1 MGKAPA
7 AVQAQQPGN
16 RLSMRDFNRLAQF
29 VNEYS
34 GIKLPESKHTMLE
47 GRLRRRLRATGIQT
61 FDAYCRYVFEEGGM
75 ESEFVHL
82 VDTVTTNKTD
92 FFREPKHFE
101 YMLATALPALVQDGV
116 SKIRSWS
123 AACSTGAEPY
133 TMAMILDAFFE
144 SRRAGSY
151 SILATDLST
160 DVLEKAWLGI
170 YPADHATP
178 ATEAVWF
185 YDLRTNMPSFGK
197 TNALTAAHFE
207 EFERLFGP
215 DPLGGSAREEGGETS
230 RWRKLTREQIAARG
244 DNLDW
249 TWLRDESGDPE
260 DQMTEPDEIAAAI
273 IGHLRAALEEIEGL
287 SEELDAAP
295 LVEAAE

>member
-1 MGKAPA
+1 MASA
-7 AVQAQQPGN
+7 AAQAQQPGN

-34 GIKLPESKHTMLE
+34 GIKMPASKHTMLE

-61 FDAYCRYVFEEGGM
+61 FDEYCQYVFEEGGM

-101 YMLATALPALVQDGV
+101 YLLATALPALVEGGV
-116 SKIRSWS
+116 SKVRTWS

-144 SRRAGSY
+144 SRGGGSY

-170 YPADHATP
+170 YPAELVEP
-178 ATEAVWF
+178 V
-185 YDLRTNMPSFGK
+185 P
-197 TNALTAAHFE
+197 
-207 EFERLFGP
+207 GP
-215 DPLGGSAREEGGETS
+215 MRKKYVMQAEDPLRKDVRIVPKLRSKIGFARHNLMDKRYDTGEKMHVIFCRNVLIYFDKETQGKVLSRLCDCLVPGGY
-230 RWRKLTREQIAARG
+230 LF
-244 DNLDW
+244 
-249 TWLRDESGDPE
+249 
-260 DQMTEPDEIAAAI
+260 
-273 IGHLRAALEEIEGL
+273 IGH
-287 SEELDAAP
+287 SESIAGHDLPLDTVANT
-295 LVEAAE
+295 VFRRK